1 MIPTPGPCGPGP
13 CGPGPATAEPA
24 TPEAV
29 TPPLALLRADDP
41 LGRIVL
47 LITVLGSG
55 VAFLDGTI
63 VNVALP
69 TIGRDLGADM
79 AGLQWVITAYALTL
93 AALILLGGSLGD
105 RFGRRRAYIWG
116 ITGFGFASA
125 LCGLSPNIQTLVGAR
140 ALQGAAAALLT
151 PGSLAILQ
159 SSFHPQDRMR
169 VIGTW
174 TGSLSIAAAS
184 GPLVGGWLIGYDWRW
199 AFWVNVPIC
208 AMVGVLAARYV
219 PESRNPAASK
229 NVDVPGVLLGALGLA
244 GLTYALT
251 AWPDHGL
258 DALTVAAGLGGVAGL
273 VAFVLTERRAPHPIL
288 PISLFSSR
296 TFSVINVVTFAVYA
310 ALSGVFLF
318 LTLFLQV
325 VWGWTAMQAGAATL
339 PLSLVML
346 VLAGRFGAVSARI
359 GARPLLIAGPLT
371 AATGLL
377 VLSLAPS
384 HPSYALHLL
393 PGVMLLGLGLAM
405 TVAPLTGT
413 VLAAAPDELAGTAS
427 GVNNAVSR
435 TAGLMAVAALPAIVG
450 LSGNAYAD
458 AASLAPAFRMALLIC
473 AAAMAAGAVLT
484 ALGLPRTRAGHA
496 VARD

>member
-1 MIPTPGPCGPGP
+1 M
-13 CGPGPATAEPA
+13 PGPAAPGPA
-24 TPEAV
+24 
-29 TPPLALLRADDP
+29 ALLRADDP

-47 LITVLGSG
+47 VTTVLGSG

-69 TIGRDLGADM
+69 TIGRDLGA
-79 AGLQWVITAYALTL
+79 ALSGLQWVISGYALTL

-105 RFGRRRAYIWG
+105 RLGRRRAYIWG
-116 ITGFGFASA
+116 VAGFGVASA

-159 SSFHPQDRMR
+159 SSFHPEDRMR
-169 VIGTW
+169 VIGIW
-174 TGSLSIAAAS
+174 TGALSIAAAT
-184 GPLVGGWLIGYDWRW
+184 GPLAGGWLIGYDWRW

-208 AMVGVLAARYV
+208 AGVGVLAARYV
-219 PESRNPAASK
+219 PESRNPAASRTI
-229 NVDVPGVLLGALGLA
+229 DVPGVLLGALGLA

-258 DALTVAAGLGGVAGL
+258 DTMTVAAGGGGVMAL

-296 TFSVINVVTFAVYA
+296 TFSVINLVTFAVYA

-325 VWGWTAMQAGAATL
+325 VWGWPAIQAGAATL
-339 PLSLVML
+339 PLSFVML
-346 VLAGRFGAVSARI
+346 VLAGRFGALGARI
-359 GARPLLIAGPLT
+359 GARPLLIAGPLA
-371 AATGLL
+371 AATGLV
-377 VLSLAPS
+377 VLSLAPD
-384 HPSYALHLL
+384 HPSYVLHVL
-393 PGVMLLGLGLAM
+393 PGVLLLGLGLAM

-450 LSGNAYAD
+450 LSGNKYAE
-458 AASLAPAFRMALLIC
+458 AASLAPAYRMAL
-473 AAAMAAGAVLT
+473 
-484 ALGLPRTRAGHA
+484 
-496 VARD
+496 